1 MSRHPI
7 ASAYRYADPGRP
19 CPNCRAPAY
28 AWCLTPDGTVRRI
41 PCVARFRAGITD
53 APEVEHPDIDPDQP
67 QLPPA
72 RTASLLDQIHHHHEG
87 TAHD

>member
-1 MSRHPI
+1 MVTLCNVHNYDYD
-7 ASAYRYADPGRP
+7 ALGR
-19 CPNCRAPAY
+19 RTQDQITT
-28 AWCLTPDGTVRRI
+28 LGTGVDGTVRRI